1 MGPRNHIEINLSEA
15 LAEMRCEIDEEV
27 HAVTDYKHSEI
38 ERKRRW
44 LAIKSLQRA
53 EALMREALEIVSC

>member
-1 MGPRNHIEINLSEA
+1 MDTLQIQISVGQA
-15 LAEMRCEIDEEV
+15 LHELRVKIQERIKAVV
-27 HAVTDYKHSEI
+27 HGTVPET
-38 ERKRRW
+38 ERQTCW